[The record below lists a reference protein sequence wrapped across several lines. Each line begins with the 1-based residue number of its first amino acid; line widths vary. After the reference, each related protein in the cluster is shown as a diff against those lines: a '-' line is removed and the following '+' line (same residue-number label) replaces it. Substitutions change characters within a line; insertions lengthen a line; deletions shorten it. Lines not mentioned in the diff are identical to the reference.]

1 MNRVGGV
8 LAVSRAIGDF
18 SVRISGLISVPT
30 IKKRMLKASDKF
42 IVIASDG
49 VWDELSDQDAVNYCK
64 EEFSSK

>member
-18 SVRISGLISVPT
+18 SVRNSGLISVPT

>member
-18 SVRISGLISVPT
+18 SVRNSGLISVPT

-49 VWDELSDQDAVNYCK
+49 VWDEISDQDAVNYCK

>member
-18 SVRISGLISVPT
+18 SVRNSGLISVPT
-30 IKKRMLKASDKF
+30 INKRMLKASDKF

-49 VWDELSDQDAVNYCK
+49 VWDELSD
-64 EEFSSK
+64 